1 MIEAQPHSATTPRV
15 AAFDTWIRGR
25 FIELNTELEAVYA
38 TQENRAN
45 VAGVGDELK
54 TALHDEGRA
63 LIIPLIEEG
72 NTDEGFDRAF
82 ELLGNVGYY
91 MAACRRHE
99 ITEPSRERSS
109 PLVEASTLALH
120 LGASVGTAPRFVT
133 SHMETYNRAVN
144 GMYRTFTAGPAEKTF
159 IDYNTRSA
167 FAYMRAADAL
177 GRIHPMGI
185 SHPAAHDLLV
195 AARDALADALRL
207 NTELGEILD
216 VDDFFFS
223 VRPYYKPY
231 RVGSQ
236 EYRGANAGDFAAFNQ
251 IDLLLGLCSPT
262 DPSYTQ
268 IVVEKIPYLTPDEQR
283 QLHHAFRHPNLLD
296 SLLGQSESRD
306 EPWFQE
312 NAATFLE
319 VCEMHGSVAAHH
331 HDELVARFIQH
342 PAERIPPEHL
352 EGLTA
357 SGPPLDVLLHALEA
371 LRDRRLAA
379 DRDDIPTRR
388 DDLATLRSMLRNR

>member
-1 MIEAQPHSATTPRV
+1 MIAAQTHSATTPRV
-15 AAFDTWIRGR
+15 SAFDAWIRGR
-25 FIELNTELEAVYA
+25 FVELNTRLEEVYA
-38 TQENRAN
+38 TQENRGN
-45 VAGVGDELK
+45 VTGIGDDLK
-54 TALHDEGRA
+54 AALHDEGRD
-63 LIIPLIEEG
+63 LIVPLIEEG
-72 NTDEGFDRAF
+72 NTDEGFDRAY

-109 PLVEASTLALH
+109 PLVEASTLALQ
-120 LGASVGTAPRFVT
+120 LGANTGTAPRFVA

-144 GMYRTFTAGPAEKTF
+144 GVYRTFTTCPAEKIF
-159 IDYNTRSA
+159 IDYNTRST

-195 AARDALADALRL
+195 AARDGLRDALAL
-207 NTELGEILD
+207 NTELGDVLD

-223 VRPYYKPY
+223 VRPYYRPY

-283 QLHHAFRHPNLLD
+283 QLHQAFRHPNLLD
-296 SLLGQSESRD
+296 SLLDQSERRD
-306 EPWFQE
+306 EDWFQE
-312 NAATFLE
+312 NVATFLE
-319 VCEMHGSVAAHH
+319 VCGLHGAVAAHH
-331 HDELVARFIQH
+331 HDELVARFIED
-342 PAERIPPEHL
+342 PAEQIPAEHL

-357 SGPPLDVLLHALEA
+357 SGPPLDVLLRALEA

-388 DDLATLRSMLRNR
+388 HDLASLRSMLHDR